1 MLKTIHSYWAY
12 VALLILIFA
21 VVNSLLAI
29 AKKRDFTDKD
39 LRIGLF
45 TLIANH
51 IQLLIGLALYFSGP
65 YFKLLTG
72 NTSEVMKNSEVR
84 KLALEHPLM
93 MIIAVV
99 LITIGW
105 SRHKKKSEGRA
116 KFATFLIF
124 YGLALIF
131 ILSMIPWNVWFTS

>member
-12 VALLILIFA
+12 VVLIILVFA
-21 VVNSLLAI
+21 VVNALLAI

-45 TLIANH
+45 TLITNH
-51 IQLLIGLALYFSGP
+51 IQLLIGLVVYFSGP
-65 YFKLLTG
+65 YFSMLTN
-72 NTSEVMKNSEVR
+72 NTSEVMKNSELR
-84 KLALEHPLM
+84 RLALEHPST
-93 MIIAVV
+93 MIVAII

-105 SRHKKKSEGRA
+105 SRHKKKEGKA

-124 YGLALIF
+124 YGLALILV
-131 ILSMIPWNVWFTS
+131 LSMIPWNAWPAL

>member
-12 VALLILIFA
+12 VALLILVIA

-29 AKKRDFTDKD
+29 AKKREFTDKD

-51 IQLLIGLALYFSGP
+51 IQLLIGFVVYFSGP
-65 YFKLLTG
+65 YFELLTG
-72 NTSEVMKNSEVR
+72 KTSEVMKNSEVR
-84 KLALEHPLM
+84 KLALEHPLT
-93 MIIAVV
+93 MIIAIA

-105 SRHKKKSEGRA
+105 SRHKKKTEGRA
-116 KFATFLIF
+116 KFATFLVF
-124 YGLALIF
+124 YGLALV
-131 ILSMIPWNVWFTS
+131 LVLAMIPWNVWF

>member
-12 VALLILIFA
+12 VALLILIIA
-21 VVNSLLAI
+21 VVNVLLAI
-29 AKKRDFTDKD
+29 AKKREFTDKD

-51 IQLLIGLALYFSGP
+51 IQLLIGFVVYFSGP
-65 YFKLLTG
+65 YFELLTG

-84 KLALEHPLM
+84 KLALEHPLT
-93 MIIAVV
+93 MIIAIA

-105 SRHKKKSEGRA
+105 SRHKKKTEHSA
-116 KFATFLIF
+116 KFATFLVF
-124 YGLALIF
+124 YGLALVLV
-131 ILSMIPWNVWFTS
+131 LSMIPWNVWF

>member
-12 VALLILIFA
+12 IVLLILLIA
-21 VVNSLLAI
+21 VLKAVFAI

-45 TLIANH
+45 TLITNH
-51 IQLLIGLALYFSGP
+51 IQLLLGLVVYFSGP
-65 YFKLLTG
+65 YFKMLLD
-72 NTSEVMKNSEVR
+72 NTSEVMKNSESR
-84 KLALEHPLM
+84 RLALEHPLT

-105 SRHKKKSEGRA
+105 SRHKKKEGKL
-116 KFATFLIF
+116 KFSTFVIF
-124 YGLALIF
+124 YGLALLLV
-131 ILSMIPWNVWFTS
+131 LSMIPWKSWPAF